1 MEDMLAVN
9 IRTFRKQRRMTQEQL
24 AEALGVT
31 VGAVYKWEAK
41 LSAPEQANEEEGKP

>member
-24 AEALGVT
+24 AEALGM
-31 VGAVYKWEAK
+31 
-41 LSAPEQANEEEGKP
+41 LEEGNPVLRQYR